1 MKAEY
6 DRLRNLMVR
15 IVENCCRMKDVNS
28 EDHEYIMK
36 LMERYL
42 NEIDR

>member
-1 MKAEY
+1 MKNNY

-15 IVENCCRMKDVNS
+15 IVENCCKMTDIDS
-28 EDHEYIMK
+28 EEHEHIMK

-42 NEIDR
+42 DEINR